1 MGAIECV
8 SASLR
13 TCYYT
18 LYTLFNMLRS
28 IFVLAVFAALA
39 ASEFSDHVTE
49 LPQEAATV
57 PEAGF
62 EDGSKP
68 DQIPDPLFPKGDP
81 TFGPAEG
88 NEDPAFH
95 NFIVGGHPT
104 SPTTA
109 AVQVSDNDDPNQI
122 PDPLFPKGDPTF
134 GPAEGNE
141 DPAFHNLPNGAS
153 PQKPCRSLSAATQIR
168 FQILSS
174 PRVTLPL
181 GRLKGTK
188 TLPSTHSLLV
198 GTKHR

>member
-13 TCYYT
+13 SCYYT

-95 NFIVGGHPT
+95 NLPNGA
-104 SPTTA
+104 SPSTE
-109 AVQVSDNDDPNQI
+109 AVQVSVGSDPNQI
-122 PDPLFPKGDPTF
+122 PDPEFPKGGPTF
-134 GPAEGNE
+134 GAAEGNE
-141 DPAFHNLPNGAS
+141 DPAFH
-153 PQKPCRSLSAATQIR
+153 T
-168 FQILSS
+168 F
-174 PRVTLPL
+174 T
-181 GRLKGTK
+181 
-188 TLPSTHSLLV
+188 V
-198 GTKHR
+198 GGHQTSMTNSD

>member
-1 MGAIECV
+1 MGPS
-8 SASLR
+8 SASAPR
-13 TCYYT
+13 YVVSYYT
-18 LYTLFNMLRS
+18 LYTLFNMLKS
-28 IFVLAVFAALA
+28 IFVLAVLAALA

-62 EDGSKP
+62 EDGSRP

-109 AVQVSDNDDPNQI
+109 AVQVSDNGDPNQI
-122 PDPLFPKGDPTF
+122 PDPEFPKGDPTF
-134 GPAEGNE
+134 GAAEGNE
-141 DPAFHNLPNGAS
+141 DPAFH
-153 PQKPCRSLSAATQIR
+153 T
-168 FQILSS
+168 F
-174 PRVTLPL
+174 T
-181 GRLKGTK
+181 
-188 TLPSTHSLLV
+188 V
-198 GTKHR
+198 GGHQTSMTNSD